1 MVASACVQIPNF
13 EAIVVAAAVCC
24 WFSSMDTLWGEACV
38 RVQPKKIIIITV
50 YRLIIDILVKEEGE
64 EGDEKRDGQ

>member
-24 WFSSMDTLWGEACV
+24 WFSSMYTLWGEACV
-38 RVQPKKIIIITV
+38 RVQPKK
-50 YRLIIDILVKEEGE
+50 KS
-64 EGDEKRDGQ
+64 